1 MLDLFDFTQL
11 PIRLRVLGK
20 LLEQGPVL
28 RTERLERPLRV
39 PHPIAT
45 PLSCFLRLG
54 QQVVGVVQH
63 HGDQGKCVCPQ
74 LHGTLPLD
82 PELEWPSPAPGI
94 HLVLRGSTPGVYYGV
109 GWNGLNV
116 QEGNDML
123 IYSWAT
129 ELEAYEFSA
138 TVRGESEYAC
148 CFDYKLVWQHRLHQQ
163 HQELEDY
170 ASYTNPWAGL
180 VHP

>member
-1 MLDLFDFTQL
+1 M
-11 PIRLRVLGK
+11 VEA
-20 LLEQGPVL
+20 LEQQYFPIFIREHFVEKPSAS
-28 RTERLERPLRV
+28 RRIAQWRLERAR
-39 PHPIAT
+39 AAGRQA
-45 PLSCFLRLG
+45 RLLLLG
-54 QQVVGVVQH
+54 W
-63 HGDQGKCVCPQ
+63 
-74 LHGTLPLD
+74 HGTFPLD
-82 PELEWPSPAPGI
+82 PELERPSPAPGI

-109 GWNGLNV
+109 DWNGLNV